1 MIGEISVGTDRL
13 WMVVWASRIIATT
26 ASQGLVDK
34 VLMTLGIVASGT
46 NPNGNVVRVVG
57 ASVGHRSVVPCV
69 GTGRVSIVHSGALF
83 ARALCIVILA
93 TPFHL

>member
-1 MIGEISVGTDRL
+1 MVGEISVGTDRL
-13 WMVVWASRIIATT
+13 RMVVWAT
-26 ASQGLVDK
+26 ASQGLVVK
-34 VLMTLGIVASGT
+34 VMALGIVGH
-46 NPNGNVVRVVG
+46 VVRVVG